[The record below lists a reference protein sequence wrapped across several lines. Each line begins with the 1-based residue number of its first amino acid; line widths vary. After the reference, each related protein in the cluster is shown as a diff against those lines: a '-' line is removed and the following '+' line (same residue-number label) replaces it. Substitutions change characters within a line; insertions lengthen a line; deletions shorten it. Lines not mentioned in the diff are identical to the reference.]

1 MCFVYSI
8 TSLFH
13 CRISIEEK
21 KTIIVWRF
29 VLGQSL
35 IFGCNCGNCI
45 VAAKD
50 YQRAVKCYFICTE
63 SLADIDLNDPNFKY
77 FTQVHAARCHIMHI
91 HTVPTMAKF
100 ASRLQLALS
109 KSATADINL
118 THVDIEIKMIEDV
131 RCKVNS
137 SFSTF

>member
-100 ASRLQLALS
+100 ASR
-109 KSATADINL
+109 
-118 THVDIEIKMIEDV
+118 
-131 RCKVNS
+131 
-137 SFSTF
+137 SFSL